1 MPVNLTVRRLR
12 QEVPEFKASLCSG
25 GVPGQVELLRK
36 ICQETRKGRDGER
49 GKRMRKGWQREGET
63 E

>member
-1 MPVNLTVRRLR
+1 MKETIRTVQKLKT
-12 QEVPEFKASLCSG
+12 E
-25 GVPGQVELLRK
+25 
-36 ICQETRKGRDGER
+36 IETIKGRDGER